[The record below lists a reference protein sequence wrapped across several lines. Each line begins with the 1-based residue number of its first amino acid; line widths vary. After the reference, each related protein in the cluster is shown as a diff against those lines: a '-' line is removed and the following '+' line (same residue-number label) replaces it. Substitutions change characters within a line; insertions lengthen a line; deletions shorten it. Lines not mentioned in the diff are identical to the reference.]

1 MAGHPGHPGA
11 ARAALADTPLRANLR
26 RATGTIRD
34 RRLAL
39 VAKLDGWEDLRET
52 AVAVKQ
58 RVCVTST
65 AISCGWKRG

>member
-1 MAGHPGHPGA
+1 MAGHPGHLEAP
-11 ARAALADTPLRANLR
+11 RAALAGTRLRTNLR

-58 RVCVTST
+58 R
-65 AISCGWKRG
+65 A